1 MNLDE
6 AIEVNKVLA
15 DAYDDG
21 FISLFSGGI
30 RKRIHLD
37 GKKFKEVAQDKIVH
51 ITDHC
56 GEYDEH
62 YFIYEDI
69 KFFRLVERES
79 DSNDF
84 KAF

>member
-6 AIEVNKVLA
+6 AIEVNKLLS
-15 DAYDDG
+15 DAYDEG
-21 FISLFSGGI
+21 FISLFSSVG
-30 RKRIHLD
+30 KRIQVY
-37 GKKFKEVAQDKIVH
+37 GEKFKELAKDKTVH

-56 GEYDEH
+56 DEYNEH

-79 DSNDF
+79 DS
-84 KAF
+84 K